1 MKRWKW
7 TPSLFSVKCILALKC
22 DGLLMLMVSTSSP
35 NAVARAAISAG
46 VAETLAVEW
55 QDLARDASEPN
66 AFGEPWFVGPALSH
80 LRDDRDVR
88 LAEVRSDDGV
98 LIGIMPLTLYTR
110 YGRMPVRHV
119 SNWTHYQ
126 CFMGTPLVKAGYETP
141 FWLAI
146 IALLDDSDWATG
158 LFTVSGL
165 LEDGPVH
172 QGLIAAAATLR
183 RPSPIV
189 HRHDRAALSSAL
201 TSDTYLDTH
210 VRGKKRKELRRLAN
224 RLRDLGA
231 VEFNAL
237 ESNDALPAWCDNFL
251 TLESAGWK
259 GEHGAA
265 LGNTP
270 QTTAFF
276 KEMMAGAYAAGALD
290 FQRITL
296 DGNPIAMLINFH
308 TPPGSWSFKIAYD
321 ENLARYSP
329 GVLIELENL
338 PRMLNNPVIAWMDS
352 CAVAD
357 HSMINSFWAERRSI
371 IQVSI
376 PLSGARR
383 ALTYHAC
390 RTAENASAWLRKI
403 RT

>member
-7 TPSLFSVKCILALKC
+7 TPSSNSVKCILALKC
-22 DGLLMLMVSTSSP
+22 DGLLMLMVSAPSP
-35 NAVARAAISAG
+35 NAVARATIAAG
-46 VAETLAVEW
+46 VVETLAAEW

-66 AFGEPWFVGPALSH
+66 AFGEPWFICPALSH
-80 LRDDRDVR
+80 LRGDRDVH
-88 LAEVRSDDGV
+88 LADVRSDDGA

-110 YGRMPVRHV
+110 YGRMSVRHV

-126 CFMGTPLVKAGYETP
+126 CFMGTPLVKAGYETA
-141 FWLAI
+141 FWMAI
-146 IALLDDSDWATG
+146 IALLDDSDWAAG

-172 QGLIAAAATLR
+172 QGLIAAAATLK

-189 HRHDRAALSSAL
+189 HRHDRAALSSTL
-201 TSDTYLDTH
+201 TPETYLDTH

-224 RLRDLGA
+224 RLRDLGV
-231 VEFNAL
+231 VEFNVM
-237 ESNDALPAWCDNFL
+237 ETEGALPTWCDDFL
-251 TLESAGWK
+251 ILESAGWK

-276 KEMMAGAYAAGALD
+276 KEMMAGAFAAGALD

-296 DGNPIAMLINFH
+296 DGRPIAMLINFR

-338 PRMLNNPVIAWMDS
+338 PRVLNDPVIAWMDS

-371 IQVSI
+371 VQISI
-376 PLSGARR
+376 PLSGTRR

-390 RTAENASAWLRKI
+390 RSAEIASAWLRKI